1 MNGLREKK
9 PESMTAGHNIN
20 LGTIAT
26 THSERGDWGGDNY
39 RDLTQ
44 RSDVGSQIAGN
55 GSVQLSAGNDLNAL
69 AASINATD
77 ALSAVAGNDMN
88 IVAGESA
95 YHLTEHSRQTS
106 KGFLSG
112 RSLETHDEIEAT
124 QATASNVTGNSVTL
138 LAGNNLTVRGSNVA
152 GENDVR
158 LAAGNNLTLDTA
170 EEQRQENHLIKESKS
185 GLMGTGG
192 IGFSYGRQSV
202 KTTDDGNST
211 AHAISTVGSSA
222 GSLSLEAGND
232 LSARSAELIAAKDM
246 SLAGKN
252 VAITAAS
259 DSSAQTHRVEQ
270 KQSGFTLALSGAVGS
285 ALNTAVETANQAQ
298 ETEDSRIAALQQ
310 TKAALSGVQAAQ
322 AASLASAQSGTPG
335 ASDNTVGISLSYGS
349 QSSTSTQHSEQVT
362 ARGGSLTAGDNVN
375 ITANGGGTDGD
386 ILLQGT
392 TVQAGKNI
400 DLTANR
406 DITLTSA
413 QNTSLLTGSNKSSG
427 GSVGVGIGVGSGGFG
442 ISVSA
447 SLNKGKGHESGNG
460 TTHTETL
467 LNAGQAVNLVSG
479 RDTTLTGAQVSGETV
494 RADVARNLTMTSEQ
508 DSDRYDSKQQNASVG
523 GSFTFGSMTG
533 SASVNLS
540 RDKMH
545 SNYDSVVEQT
555 GIFAGKGGFDV
566 TVGEHTQLNG
576 AVIGSTATAD
586 NNKLDTGTLGFSDI
600 HNRADYKVEHQSIG
614 LSTGGSIGGQAIGNM
629 ANTLLA
635 GVNKDGHDSGT
646 TKAAVSEG
654 TLLIRDQDKQA
665 QDVANLSRDAENAN
679 GSISQIFD
687 KEKEQKRI
695 QQAQLIGEISTQVSD
710 IVRTQGAISAAKD
723 ARDKMGNITDADRDQ
738 AQKDWVKAHPG
749 QTPDESAINGQV
761 YQNFY
766 DQAFNATGL
775 GTGGAVQQGIQ
786 AATAV
791 VQGLAGGDIAAAIA
805 NGSAPYLA
813 EAIGHRMG
821 IDNNPEAK
829 AVAHAI
835 VGAALA
841 AAQGQNAAAGATGA
855 ALGEITAGILK
866 DQLYGDTPAADLTET
881 QKQTLSALATLSSG
895 LAGGLAGDSTESAV
909 YAAQAGKT
917 TAENNDMSLP
927 GGLMS
932 YGQAVASWD
941 QYAQDN
947 NLTLEQKQ
955 AGLDKLAQGDL
966 PAGQNPATGL
976 LTAWGAGATTI
987 VVPVLLP
994 ATATVGSVI
1003 GAGAIG
1009 GSANVFNQLN
1019 SGEAF
1024 SATDAL
1030 IATGISGL
1038 TQGKG
1043 LWLTETA
1050 SITGA
1055 YVGAK
1060 LQGKDATAP
1069 MIGAGLGTLGGATI
1083 GKGVERLQTTIPQF
1097 AIPKLTGAVAESAG
1111 SEYLGSSAQNLTEKV
1126 QQKLEK
1132 KNDAK

>member
-1 MNGLREKK
+1 M
-9 PESMTAGHNIN
+9 
-20 LGTIAT
+20 
-26 THSERGDWGGDNY
+26 
-39 RDLTQ
+39 
-44 RSDVGSQIAGN
+44 
-55 GSVQLSAGNDLNAL
+55 
-69 AASINATD
+69 
-77 ALSAVAGNDMN
+77 
-88 IVAGESA
+88 
-95 YHLTEHSRQTS
+95 
-106 KGFLSG
+106 
-112 RSLETHDEIEAT
+112 
-124 QATASNVTGNSVTL
+124 
-138 LAGNNLTVRGSNVA
+138 
-152 GENDVR
+152 
-158 LAAGNNLTLDTA
+158 
-170 EEQRQENHLIKESKS
+170 
-185 GLMGTGG
+185 
-192 IGFSYGRQSV
+192 
-202 KTTDDGNST
+202 
-211 AHAISTVGSSA
+211 
-222 GSLSLEAGND
+222 
-232 LSARSAELIAAKDM
+232 
-246 SLAGKN
+246 
-252 VAITAAS
+252 
-259 DSSAQTHRVEQ
+259 
-270 KQSGFTLALSGAVGS
+270 
-285 ALNTAVETANQAQ
+285 
-298 ETEDSRIAALQQ
+298 
-310 TKAALSGVQAAQ
+310 
-322 AASLASAQSGTPG
+322 
-335 ASDNTVGISLSYGS
+335 
-349 QSSTSTQHSEQVT
+349 
-362 ARGGSLTAGDNVN
+362 
-375 ITANGGGTDGD
+375 
-386 ILLQGT
+386 
-392 TVQAGKNI
+392 
-400 DLTANR
+400 
-406 DITLTSA
+406 
-413 QNTSLLTGSNKSSG
+413 
-427 GSVGVGIGVGSGGFG
+427 
-442 ISVSA
+442 
-447 SLNKGKGHESGNG
+447 
-460 TTHTETL
+460 
-467 LNAGQAVNLVSG
+467 
-479 RDTTLTGAQVSGETV
+479 
-494 RADVARNLTMTSEQ
+494 
-508 DSDRYDSKQQNASVG
+508 
-523 GSFTFGSMTG
+523 
-533 SASVNLS
+533 
-540 RDKMH
+540 
-545 SNYDSVVEQT
+545 
-555 GIFAGKGGFDV
+555 
-566 TVGEHTQLNG
+566 
-576 AVIGSTATAD
+576 
-586 NNKLDTGTLGFSDI
+586 
-600 HNRADYKVEHQSIG
+600 
-614 LSTGGSIGGQAIGNM
+614 
-629 ANTLLA
+629 
-635 GVNKDGHDSGT
+635 
-646 TKAAVSEG
+646 
-654 TLLIRDQDKQA
+654 
-665 QDVANLSRDAENAN
+665 
-679 GSISQIFD
+679 
-687 KEKEQKRI
+687 
-695 QQAQLIGEISTQVSD
+695 
-710 IVRTQGAISAAKD
+710 RTQGAISAAKD